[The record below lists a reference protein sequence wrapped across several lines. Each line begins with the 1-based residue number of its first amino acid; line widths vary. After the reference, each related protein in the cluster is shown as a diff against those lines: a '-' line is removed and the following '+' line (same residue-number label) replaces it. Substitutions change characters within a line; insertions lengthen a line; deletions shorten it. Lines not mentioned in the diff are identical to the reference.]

1 MHHPILI
8 TRITKALLST
18 VSLLLP
24 PAQSIVQSET
34 VTPSAGGSKKG
45 KKRARGYEGD
55 EILKQTMNV
64 MCATE
69 AEGEMVLEAL
79 AGARVHGIARRAT
92 ASSTS

>member
-8 TRITKALLST
+8 TRITKTLLST
-18 VSLLLP
+18 LSLLLP
-24 PAQSIVQSET
+24 SAQSVVQSET
-34 VTPSAGGSKKG
+34 ATPLAGGRKKG

-55 EILKQTMNV
+55 EILKQTTNV

-79 AGARVHGIARRAT
+79 AGAHARGIARRAT
-92 ASSTS
+92 PSSTS